1 MMFHK
6 PIMSDVLLDLQGS
19 LLKIRSIQGASVMP
33 LQILRIVIILVFL
46 FSLFPMTVSADD
58 DHSIEFIVKDGD
70 NLYNICEKI
79 LENPDDWR
87 WVAMVNRISNPH
99 RIFPGQKLIIPT
111 RLLKGIPIDGL
122 VTFIKGVVSI
132 KLAETEDWKKLQLN
146 DKITQ
151 GNWIRTSDQGTIE
164 ISFQNHFS
172 VLLRPNTII
181 EITAAR
187 KKSAIYLM
195 YKLFLDIGKA
205 ITKIKQSTG
214 KETRFEIKTPS
225 AVAAAR
231 GTEFRTGVDSDVTTR
246 LEVLAGMVDVQAAK
260 QKVAIKAGQGTVVK
274 KDQRPAVAVN
284 LLLPPAIVNLQ
295 PLYRAMPLDF
305 QFESIAGATSYRVM
319 LARDKTFKDVVKNK
333 IIKPQE
339 TLKIVGVE
347 DGTYFLQSRAI
358 DDRGLEGPSLEP
370 TEIRVRVNPLPP
382 FIQSPSDGA
391 DLREK
396 TAQFE
401 WLNVAKAV
409 RYHLQVAEDRQFN
422 QIITDQA
429 DINDNSIQT
438 ENLDFKTYYFR
449 ISSIAA
455 DGYQGIWSDI
465 LGFNIIPPPPAPP
478 VEAPQLEEKT
488 IRIRWRDLGEG
499 ITYHFQ
505 MAKDEAFSEILVNE
519 KLTKPEITLEKPADA
534 GKYYV
539 RTSAVD
545 TEGYE
550 GAFSEPQIFE
560 VKGNYPF
567 LPAGIMILAFLA
579 LIIL

>member
-1 MMFHK
+1 
-6 PIMSDVLLDLQGS
+6 LLDLQGS
-19 LLKIRSIQGASVMP
+19 ILKIRSIQGAKVMP
-33 LQILRIVIILVFL
+33 LQILRIAVILTFL
-46 FSLFPMTVSADD
+46 FSLFPMVVSADD
-58 DHSIEFIVKDGD
+58 DHSIEFIVKNGD
-70 NLYNICEKI
+70 NLYTICEKI
-79 LENPDDWR
+79 LENPEDWR
-87 WVAMVNRISNPH
+87 WVAMVNRISDPH
-99 RIFPGQKLIIPT
+99 RIYPGQKLIIPT

-122 VTFIKGVVSI
+122 VTFIKGIVSI

-187 KKSAIYLM
+187 EKSAIYLM

-205 ITKIKQSTG
+205 ISKIKQSTG
-214 KETRFEIKTPS
+214 IETRFEIKTPS

-231 GTEFRTGVDSDVTTR
+231 GTEFRAGVDSDVTTR

-274 KDQRPAVAVN
+274 KDQRPAVPVN
-284 LLLPPAIVNLQ
+284 LLLPPAIVDLQ

-305 QFESIAGATSYRVM
+305 QFESIAGAASYRVM
-319 LARDKTFKDVVKNK
+319 LARDKAFKDVVKNK
-333 IIKPQE
+333 VIKPQE

-347 DGTYFLQSRAI
+347 DGTYFLQSRSI
-358 DDRGLEGPSLEP
+358 DDTGLEGPSLEP

-391 DLREK
+391 DLRE
-396 TAQFE
+396 TTVRFE
-401 WLNVAKAV
+401 WLKVAKAV
-409 RYHLQVAEDRQFN
+409 RYHFQVAEDRQFN
-422 QIITDQA
+422 HIIEDQA

-438 ENLDFKTYYFR
+438 KNLDFKTYYFR

-465 LGFNIIPPPPAPP
+465 LSFNIIPPPPAPP
-478 VEAPQLEEKT
+478 VEAPQIEEKT

-505 MAKDEAFSEILVNE
+505 MAKDDAFNEILVNE
-519 KLTKPEITLEKPADA
+519 KLTKPEIALEKPADA

-539 RTSAVD
+539 RTSGID

-550 GAFSEPQIFE
+550 GVFSEPQIFE
-560 VKGNYPF
+560 VKSNYLY
-567 LPAGIMILAFLA
+567 LPAGMMV
-579 LIIL
+579 LIILVLIAL